1 MGKLDYLRENVEM
14 LKAEGTYRKLPV
26 NHGPCANVINLN
38 GRRVVNL
45 SSNNYLG
52 LANHPRLIDAA
63 KRATEHYGVGA
74 GSVRTIVGNQNLLE
88 ELEKIL
94 AEFKEEEAV
103 TCFQSGLNCNIGT
116 IQAVVSKD
124 DLIVSDELNHASIID
139 GIRLSR
145 ADKAIYRHNDMED
158 LERILQEKRAAY
170 RNVLIIT
177 DGVFSM
183 DGDLAKL
190 PEIVELAKKYDCLTY
205 VDDAHGSGVLGRGG
219 RGTVDHFGLNGQIDF
234 IIGTLSKAIGVVGG
248 YVASKKI
255 VKEWLLHRA
264 RPLLFSTALPPAAT
278 AATIEAVKILMESE
292 EYTEKLWENARYFKE
307 GLKSHGFDIGKS
319 ETPITPVMIGEEAK
333 TMEFSRELLEE
344 GVFVSGIVYPTVPM
358 GTGRC
363 RVMLSASHTKEDLD
377 FALRAFEKVG
387 KNLGI
392 I

>member
-1 MGKLDYLRENVEM
+1 MSKLKFIQENIEG
-14 LKAEGTYRKLPV
+14 LKTEGIYRKLPV
-26 NHGPCANVINLN
+26 NFGPCTNVINLN
-38 GRRVVNL
+38 GRKVVNL

-52 LANHPRLIDAA
+52 LANHPRLIKAA
-63 KRATEHYGVGA
+63 LNATEKYGVGA
-74 GSVRTIVGNQNLLE
+74 GSVRTIVGNQDLLE
-88 ELEKIL
+88 ELEDIL
-94 AEFKEEEAV
+94 AKFKEEEAV

-116 IQAVVSKD
+116 IQAIVSKE
-124 DLIVSDELNHASIID
+124 DLILSDELNHASIID

-145 ADKAIYRHNDMED
+145 ADKAIYRHSDMEH
-158 LERILQEKRAAY
+158 LEAIIKEKRSSY

-190 PEIVELAKKYDCLTY
+190 PEIVAIAKKYNCLTY

-219 RGTVDHFGLNGQIDF
+219 RGTVDHFGLNGEVDF
-234 IIGTLSKAIGVVGG
+234 IIGTLSKAIGVIGG
-248 YVASKKI
+248 YVASKRV

-278 AATIEAVKILMESE
+278 AATIEAVKMLIESE
-292 EYTEKLWENARYFKE
+292 EYTHKLWENAKYFKA
-307 GLKSHGFDIGKS
+307 GLKKLGFDIGNS
-319 ETPITPVMIGEEAK
+319 ETPIIPVMIGEEAK

-344 GVFVSGIVYPTVPM
+344 GVFVSGIVYPTVPI

-363 RVMLSASHTKEDLD
+363 RVMISASHTQEDLD

-387 KNLGI
+387 KKLMI

>member
-190 PEIVELAKKYDCLTY
+190 PEIVELAK
-205 VDDAHGSGVLGRGG
+205 
-219 RGTVDHFGLNGQIDF
+219 NM
-234 IIGTLSKAIGVVGG
+234 
-248 YVASKKI
+248 
-255 VKEWLLHRA
+255 
-264 RPLLFSTALPPAAT
+264 TA
-278 AATIEAVKILMESE
+278 
-292 EYTEKLWENARYFKE
+292 
-307 GLKSHGFDIGKS
+307 
-319 ETPITPVMIGEEAK
+319 
-333 TMEFSRELLEE
+333 
-344 GVFVSGIVYPTVPM
+344 
-358 GTGRC
+358 
-363 RVMLSASHTKEDLD
+363 
-377 FALRAFEKVG
+377 
-387 KNLGI
+387 
-392 I
+392 

>member
-307 GLKSHGFDIGKS
+307 RLKSHGFDIGKS

-344 GVFVSGIVYPTVPM
+344 GVFVSGIVYPTVPK